1 MNNARNLKQ
10 FGSIQ
15 YSLCYCYIVFFY
27 VCYKPR
33 KTLLILSLSMVYG
46 IYILH
51 ICSFLVLCVLFCS
64 SLIPSGI
71 IFLQTE
77 SSFISKVNI
86 SICEIKYILLFVFSF
101 ILFFCYFSIIF
112 PLMEL
117 SLFLFCYFSSFSWY
131 LFCY

>member
-86 SICEIKYILLFVFSF
+86 SICEIKYILLFVFFIYPIFLLFFYYFSFNGIIIIF
-101 ILFFCYFSIIF
+101 IL
-112 PLMEL
+112 
-117 SLFLFCYFSSFSWY
+117 LFLF
-131 LFCY
+131 L